1 MTMCGIQMLDN
12 RHDFV
17 DLLID
22 KGNFMFRI
30 DVMPEPKFPI
40 TRDAISQ
47 RFREI
52 CFRLNKYHMKGNG
65 KLLGKQNM
73 TDKFWMVVVPEGDGI
88 SHLPHFHALL
98 SVPLESDTHQLSRTI
113 KETWCK
119 NRYTR
124 NNSIH
129 SFRYAS
135 DRDIEMDKGV
145 RVVENPFIREEE
157 SHSQYPWEREYPPG
171 SYAKF
176 PLHIV
181 PVEDAKGSLL
191 YNMKDDRDSE
201 KLFFVGLSEITNKT

>member
-98 SVPLESDTHQLSRTI
+98 CIFRRT
-113 KETWCK
+113 
-119 NRYTR
+119 
-124 NNSIH
+124 
-129 SFRYAS
+129 
-135 DRDIEMDKGV
+135 
-145 RVVENPFIREEE
+145 
-157 SHSQYPWEREYPPG
+157 
-171 SYAKF
+171 
-176 PLHIV
+176 
-181 PVEDAKGSLL
+181 
-191 YNMKDDRDSE
+191 
-201 KLFFVGLSEITNKT
+201 